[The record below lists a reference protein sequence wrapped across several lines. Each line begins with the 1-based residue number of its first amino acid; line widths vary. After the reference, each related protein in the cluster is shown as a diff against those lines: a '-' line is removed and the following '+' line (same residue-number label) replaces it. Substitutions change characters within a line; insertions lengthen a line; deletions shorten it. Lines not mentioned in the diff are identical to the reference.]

1 MPRKGTTL
9 PYILCE
15 MTAQYMDCATISHSD
30 KMKST
35 KKCYLLVQKYISMLY
50 TQILKAPLKD
60 LAHICKNLL
69 KLKMA

>member
-1 MPRKGTTL
+1 
-9 PYILCE
+9 
-15 MTAQYMDCATISHSD
+15 
-30 KMKST
+30 MKST

-50 TQILKAPLKD
+50 TQILKVPLKD